1 MYLGID
7 VGTIS
12 VKIACLDEGG
22 ALLRVLGPERH
33 EGRPAKALAEILKGL
48 AIADVTSAAVT
59 GAGRP
64 WVAEALGLTA
74 VNGLRALSRAFATA
88 HPEVR
93 MIVEIG
99 GRDSKL
105 IVMREIEPGSEPVAV
120 DAARSALCAAGTGSF
135 LDQQAMRL
143 GFAPEELGAVA
154 MTSDRPA
161 NVSGRCSVFA
171 KSDLIHLQQ
180 VGTRDS
186 DMLAGLCYAVVRN
199 FRASVAK
206 GRKVQRPLALC
217 GGVALNECVRRAVLE
232 LFELGEAD
240 FVLPERPAVMSAIG
254 AGLVALESARD
265 GESTPVD
272 PDGIA
277 RLEEYAKAA
286 AIARRLPPLGE
297 PSHPASAERRV
308 FPLPGGGERTKAY
321 LGVDIGSISTKAAV
335 IDPEGNVVAR
345 RYFWT
350 AGRPLE
356 AVRRAMKEIGEEIGQ
371 RVEIAGVGTTGS
383 GRYLVGDFIGADVI
397 KNEITAQAR
406 ASVAFDPTVDTV
418 FEIGGQ
424 DSKFI
429 VIRDGAVV
437 DFAMNKVCAA
447 GTGSFLTE
455 QSERMGIDV
464 EKDFARLAFE
474 SREPIDCGE
483 RCTVFMDTDVANYIA
498 SGASTED
505 ISAGLAYSIAK
516 NYLSKVADRGKT
528 GRNVVFQGAV
538 AFNDSVVAAFEKEL
552 GRPVRVTRDNE
563 LTGCIGVAMI
573 ARDET
578 EGESAFR
585 GFGDIAACSYEQS
598 SFTCEKCANHCDV
611 KKVEVEGRPPSFFG
625 DRCDRY
631 QTKKRRDSGLPDLFA
646 ERTEALLDDYA
657 AEPDSGPVVGIPRA
671 LAFLEVMPFWRT
683 LVRELGGRT
692 VLSRPTA
699 RTLIERAAD
708 HVATDT
714 CLPIK
719 VVTGHVMD
727 LIDKKPDF
735 ILMPVLVDRPR
746 DEDDRVM
753 RYNCPFVQVWGH
765 LVQAGLD
772 LRAHGTEVLQPILF
786 YAMGA
791 GLKRRELK
799 KVADALGAGDAALE
813 RAIKKAE
820 AAQGRFVRRMSER
833 GREVLADLPGGRAV
847 VVAGRPYNACD
858 PGLNLDLPKKL
869 RDLGILPV
877 PMDCLPLEQVD
888 VHGRWKN
895 MFWHYGRAILSAA
908 DIVGSDD
915 RLELICVTNFRCGPD
930 SVLAKYG
937 PEALR
942 GKPFLLL
949 EFDDHSADAG
959 VLTRVEAYLD
969 SRKVR
974 GEPGPP
980 APIRKKLP
988 PKKGRRV
995 FIPHMGDMVYA
1006 GAAACR
1012 SYGVPAEVIHTD
1024 DESLALGRQYS
1035 SGKECLPYVLCV
1047 GNVVK
1052 TTRRPDFDPEWSGF
1066 FMAST
1071 SGPCRLGQYE
1081 HGLRRILDDLGY
1093 KQVPVISVNQG
1104 EETFKQLPGYRF
1116 ARKVYLGI
1124 IATCELQRLAR
1135 QHRPFEAEPGTT
1147 DRVYRES
1154 LEQLCHAI
1162 QMRTD
1167 PYRTLR
1173 GAAKRFRAIETVE
1186 RDRPRVC
1193 LVGEAYVRMQP
1204 YANCHVIRKLE
1215 ALGGEVFTP
1224 SYSEWMHH
1232 VYHCQTIFTREN
1244 RLHRARFGVGVV
1256 RWITRRVERRVQRAL
1271 GPAYRDTYEPSIERI
1286 WENAERAGFIPFFGD
1301 ASLTLGLSVEMA
1313 ERGIDGIINVMP
1325 FTCMVGS
1332 VARSQLRRAASMLDV
1347 PVLDVEFDGRG
1358 DEFLRDELEMFMD
1371 QVKERRRIRQAGAS
1385 ARGLAVART

>member
-1 MYLGID
+1 MHLGID

-12 VKIACLDEGG
+12 VKIACLDESG
-22 ALLRVLGPERH
+22 AVLRVLGPERH
-33 EGRPAKALAEILKGL
+33 EGRPAKVLAEILKELPIG
-48 AIADVTSAAVT
+48 DVVSAAVT

-64 WVAEALGLTA
+64 WVAEALGIRA
-74 VNGLRALSRAFATA
+74 VNGLRALSRAFATM

-105 IVMREIEPGSEPVAV
+105 IVMREIEPGTEPVAV

-154 MTSDRPA
+154 MTSERPA

-217 GGVALNECVRRAVLE
+217 GGVALNKCVRRAVIE
-232 LFELGEAD
+232 LFKLEEAD
-240 FVLPERPAVMSAIG
+240 FVLPERPDFMAAVG
-254 AGLVALESARD
+254 AGLVALEGARD
-265 GESTPVD
+265 GEATPVD
-272 PDGIA
+272 PAGIA
-277 RLEEYAKAA
+277 RLEEYARAA
-286 AIARRLPPLGE
+286 AITRRLSSLAR
-297 PSHPASAERRV
+297 PSHPASTERHV
-308 FPLPGGGERTKAY
+308 FGLPEGAGRTQAY

-335 IDPEGNVVAR
+335 IDPQGDVVAR

-356 AVRRAMKEIGEEIGQ
+356 AVRRAMKEIGEEVGH

-406 ASVAFDPTVDTV
+406 ASVAFDPEVDTV

-464 EKDFARLAFE
+464 ERDFAALAFE

-505 ISAGLAYSIAK
+505 ITAGLAYSIAK

-528 GRNVVFQGAV
+528 GTNIVFQGAV
-538 AFNDSVVAAFEKEL
+538 AFNDSVVAALEKEV

-563 LTGCIGVAMI
+563 LTGCIGVATI

-578 EGESAFR
+578 EAPSAFR
-585 GFGDIAACSYEQS
+585 GFAEIADRSYEQS
-598 SFTCEKCANHCDV
+598 SFTCEKCANNCDV

-631 QTKKRRDSGLPDLFA
+631 QTKKRKDSGLPDLFA
-646 ERTEALLDDYA
+646 ERTKALLDDYA
-657 AEPDSGPVVGIPRA
+657 AEPESGPVVGIPRA

-692 VLSRPTA
+692 VLSQPTS
-699 RTLIERAAD
+699 RTLMERAAD

-727 LIDKKPDF
+727 LIDQKPDF
-735 ILMPVLVDRPR
+735 VLMPVLVDRPR

-753 RYNCPFVQVWGH
+753 RYNCPFIQVWGH
-765 LVQAGLD
+765 MVQAGLD
-772 LRAHGTEVLQPILF
+772 PRAHGIEVLEPILF
-786 YAMGA
+786 YAMGE
-791 GLKRRELK
+791 GLKQRELK
-799 KVADALGAGDAALE
+799 KVADALGADDARLE
-813 RAIKKAE
+813 RAIEKAE
-820 AAQGRFVRRMSER
+820 AAQAEFTRRMRER
-833 GREVLADLPGGRAV
+833 GREVLADIPGGRAV

-877 PMDCLPLEQVD
+877 PMDFLSLEQVD
-888 VHGRWKN
+888 VQSRWKN
-895 MFWHYGRAILSAA
+895 MFWHYGRAILAAA
-908 DIVGSDD
+908 DIVGADD
-915 RLELICVTNFRCGPD
+915 RLDLIYVSNFRCGPD
-930 SVLAKYG
+930 SFLAKYV

-959 VLTRVEAYLD
+959 VLTRIEAYLD

-980 APIRKKLP
+980 APVRKKHK

-995 FIPHMGDMVYA
+995 FIPHMGDIVYA
-1006 GAAACR
+1006 AAAACR
-1012 SYGVPAEVIHTD
+1012 SYGVPAEVIPTD

-1081 HGLRRILDDLGY
+1081 HGLRRILDDLGFE
-1093 KQVPVISVNQG
+1093 QTPVISVNQG

-1116 ARKVYLGI
+1116 AKKVYLGL

-1135 QHRPFEAEPGTT
+1135 QHRPLEVESGAT
-1147 DRVYRES
+1147 DRVYHES
-1154 LEQLCHAI
+1154 LQQLCRAI
-1162 QMRTD
+1162 QERTD
-1167 PYRTLR
+1167 PYRALR
-1173 GAAKRFRAIETVE
+1173 DAAGRFRTIETVE
-1186 RDRPRVC
+1186 RDRPRVS

-1204 YANCHVIRKLE
+1204 YANCHIIRKLE

-1232 VYHCQTIFTREN
+1232 VYHCQRIFTREK
-1244 RLHRARFGVGVV
+1244 RLHGARLAVGLVH
-1256 RWITRRVERRVQRAL
+1256 WITRRVERKVQRAL
-1271 GPAYRDTYEPSIERI
+1271 RPAYRDTYEPSIERL

-1301 ASLTLGLSVEMA
+1301 ASLTLGLSIEMA
-1313 ERGIDGIINVMP
+1313 ERGVDGIVNVMP

-1332 VARSQLRRAASMLDV
+1332 VACSQLRRAAKMLGV
-1347 PVLDVEFDGRG
+1347 PVLDIEFDGRG

-1371 QVKERRRIRQAGAS
+1371 QVKERRRIRLAGA
-1385 ARGLAVART
+1385 AKPRLAPALS